1 MLFLAQIKPTC
12 IFQVVGFMGQAA
24 HNGRVTITVRRRIH
38 HQYSSEGDGG
48 GGGGGAYN
56 GPTPAGGNPSGPPPV
71 SGYPY
76 DVTVTRR
83 ETEGF
88 GFVIISSSANQGQPN
103 GQSSHR
109 YSKT

>member
-1 MLFLAQIKPTC
+1 
-12 IFQVVGFMGQAA
+12 MGQAA

-48 GGGGGAYN
+48 GGAYN
-56 GPTPAGGNPSGPPPV
+56 GPTPGGGNPSGPPPV

-109 YSKT
+109 YNQNLREHSVSQILSLKQFAVSS

>member
-1 MLFLAQIKPTC
+1 MC
-12 IFQVVGFMGQAA
+12 VFQVVGFMGQAA

-48 GGGGGAYN
+48 GGGGGGVYN
-56 GPTPAGGNPSGPPPV
+56 GPTPGGGNPSGPPPV

-88 GFVIISSSANQGQPN
+88 GFVIISSSANQGQQN

-109 YSKT
+109 YNKT